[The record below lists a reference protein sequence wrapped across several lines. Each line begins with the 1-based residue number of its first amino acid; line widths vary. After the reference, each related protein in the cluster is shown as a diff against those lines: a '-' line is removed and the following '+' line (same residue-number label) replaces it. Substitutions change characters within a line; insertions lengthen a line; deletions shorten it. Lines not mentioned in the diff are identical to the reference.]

1 MVNIFTGEPVECRRS
16 RLKCA
21 GVHACE
27 ELDKG
32 SYHTERF
39 ELDPSSLRDFVDAQI
54 NSRLEEGDTREAS
67 ACVRIHYFDR
77 AATNTAAVF
86 SHIANHD
93 SAKLSIAK
101 DVLATSL

>member
-1 MVNIFTGEPVECRRS
+1 MVNVFTGEPVECRRS

-39 ELDPSSLRDFVDAQI
+39 ELDPNSLRDFVDAQI
-54 NSRLEEGDTREAS
+54 NSRLEEGDTPEKRALVYVS
-67 ACVRIHYFDR
+67 IILKLQSLIPLQIFCVLPI
-77 AATNTAAVF
+77 TTVQ
-86 SHIANHD
+86 SC
-93 SAKLSIAK
+93 
-101 DVLATSL
+101 

>member
-54 NSRLEEGDTREAS
+54 NSRLEEGDTPEKRALVYVFIILKEPLLILQQIF
-67 ACVRIHYFDR
+67 RILPITTVQSYR
-77 AATNTAAVF
+77 
-86 SHIANHD
+86 
-93 SAKLSIAK
+93 
-101 DVLATSL
+101 